1 MSYLDKLA
9 KVEALLQRASSEG
22 ERQAAELAKGRIITK
37 ISDLQVNCPIE
48 YKISLDSP
56 WKRRLLASLRAKH
69 GYRTYRYAR
78 QRRTTIHVRIAKNVM
93 EGVLWPEFL
102 RYSEILEELVEEIL
116 KDLTNKIHEVQ
127 EEELEIVGEI
137 SN

>member
-1 MSYLDKLA
+1 
-9 KVEALLQRASSEG
+9 
-22 ERQAAELAKGRIITK
+22 
-37 ISDLQVNCPIE
+37 
-48 YKISLDSP
+48 
-56 WKRRLLASLRAKH
+56 
-69 GYRTYRYAR
+69 
-78 QRRTTIHVRIAKNVM
+78 M